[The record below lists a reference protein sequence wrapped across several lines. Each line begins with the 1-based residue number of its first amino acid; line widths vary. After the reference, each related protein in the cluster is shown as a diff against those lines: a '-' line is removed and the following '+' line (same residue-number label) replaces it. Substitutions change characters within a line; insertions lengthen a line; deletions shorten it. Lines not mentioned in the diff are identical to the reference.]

1 MIGVNHLV
9 ENIVK
14 IQDLQFLKKITLIKV
29 LFHLRK
35 VYNSFHNDIQYIITY
50 VHKILLHVYVL
61 DL

>member
-29 LFHLRK
+29 LFHL
-35 VYNSFHNDIQYIITY
+35 F
-50 VHKILLHVYVL
+50 
-61 DL
+61 